1 MSDLSTAESS
11 AWADHPDVRKVAASA
26 RTLAL
31 LNEQVA
37 SVRAE
42 LAILQRDLAQARRD
56 FNGVR
61 PAELLEANEKLVLA
75 ALQAESL
82 AETAVSDLDQLT
94 HSSQRD
100 ALTGTP
106 NRALMLDR
114 LETAISMA
122 QRHKMC
128 IAVLFLDIDRF
139 KEINDTLG
147 HAVGDEVLQ
156 LVARRLESV
165 LRHSDTVSR
174 HGGDEFLVL
183 LAEISHASDAA
194 LIAEKMLAA
203 LAAPCRVGEHELH
216 LSASIGISVYP
227 EHGEDVA
234 TLISYADAAM
244 YRAKKHG
251 HCSFALHNSESVG
264 DRNLRPAKV
273 EVLRHPANR
282 HEPVLAAK
290 EPHLQD
296 LREANEQLV
305 IAALTAQEMEAKVA
319 AAHRQQINFLAM
331 VAHELRNPLTP
342 IRTAAELLKRARTD
356 DPLFTRLQVIIK
368 RQVVHI
374 SRLVDDFLDGSR
386 IDTGKFRLEPSILE
400 IADIISAAVDMC
412 RPAINKRLQ
421 HLQIRL
427 PPRPLSVYG
436 DAIRLTQILSNLLDN
451 ANKYTPNG
459 GEIVL
464 AVEVVGDKMTISVSD
479 NGIGITADVL
489 PNIFEL
495 FVRDTCAQTL
505 HSSGLGIG
513 LAVVREL
520 VEAHG
525 GTITAK
531 SPGKGLGSE
540 FTVTLSMAETTT
552 ADPAVMSERYAARS
566 CTDD

>member
-1 MSDLSTAESS
+1 MDEIFTADSS

-37 SVRAE
+37 SARAE
-42 LAILQRDLAQARRD
+42 LATLQRDLAQARRD
-56 FNGVR
+56 FSGTR
-61 PAELLEANEKLVLA
+61 PVELLEANEQLVLA

-82 AETAVSDLDQLT
+82 AATAVSDLDQLT

-114 LETAISMA
+114 LETAIAMA
-122 QRHKMC
+122 RRHEMC
-128 IAVLFLDIDRF
+128 IAILFLDIDRF

-147 HAVGDEVLQ
+147 HAVGDEVLH
-156 LVARRLESV
+156 LVATRLQSI

-183 LAEISHASDAA
+183 LSEITHAADAV

-203 LAAPCRVGEHELH
+203 LAAPCRVREHELH
-216 LSASIGISVYP
+216 LSASIGISIYP
-227 EHGEDVA
+227 EHGDDVA
-234 TLISYADAAM
+234 TLINYADAAM

-251 HCSFALHNSESVG
+251 RGSFELYSNQSV
-264 DRNLRPAKV
+264 DDPNLRPANV
-273 EVLRHPANR
+273 EAPRHPANR
-282 HEPVLAAK
+282 HEFVFAEQ

-342 IRTAAELLKRARTD
+342 IHTAAELLKRARTD
-356 DPLFTRLQVIIK
+356 DPLLARLQVIIK
-368 RQVVHI
+368 RQVAHI
-374 SRLVDDFLDGSR
+374 SRLVDDLLDGSR
-386 IDTGKFRLEPSILE
+386 IDTGKFRLEHSVVE
-400 IADIISAAVDMC
+400 IADIVSAALDMC
-412 RPAINKRLQ
+412 RPAMVKKLQ

-427 PPRPLSVYG
+427 PPRQFSVYG
-436 DAIRLTQILSNLLDN
+436 DPIRLTQILSNLLDN
-451 ANKYTPNG
+451 ANKYTPSG
-459 GEIVL
+459 GEIIL
-464 AVEVVGDKMTISVSD
+464 AVEVVGEEMTIRVSD
-479 NGIGITADVL
+479 NGIGISAPVL

-495 FVRDTCAQTL
+495 FVRDTRVQA
-505 HSSGLGIG
+505 SYGGGLGIG
-513 LAVVREL
+513 LAVVRQL

-525 GTITAK
+525 GSITGK
-531 SPGKGLGSE
+531 SPGNGLGSE
-540 FTVTLSMAETTT
+540 FTVTLPIAEAAT
-552 ADPAVMSERYAARS
+552 AAS
-566 CTDD
+566 TD

>member
-1 MSDLSTAESS
+1 MNDLYSANSS
-11 AWADHPDVRKVAASA
+11 AWADQPDVRKVAASA

-42 LAILQRDLAQARRD
+42 LATLQTDLAEARRD
-56 FNGVR
+56 FGGVS
-61 PAELLEANEKLVLA
+61 AADLLEANQKLVLA

-100 ALTGTP
+100 VLTGTP
-106 NRALMLDR
+106 NRALMRDR

-122 QRHKMC
+122 HRHEKC
-128 IAVLFLDIDRF
+128 IAVLFLDIDHF

-147 HAVGDEVLQ
+147 HAVGDAVLQ
-156 LVARRLESV
+156 LVASRLESV

-183 LAEISHASDAA
+183 LSEISHASDAA

-203 LAAPCRVGEHELH
+203 LAAPSRVGEHDLH
-216 LSASIGISVYP
+216 LSASIGISMYP
-227 EHGEDVA
+227 EHGDDVA
-234 TLISYADAAM
+234 TLINYADAAM
-244 YRAKKHG
+244 YRAKKRG
-251 HCSFALHNSESVG
+251 RGSFELHSNGSLVDHYPQS
-264 DRNLRPAKV
+264 AKL
-273 EVLRHPANR
+273 EALRHSANR
-282 HEPVLAAK
+282 EEFVLAK
-290 EPHLQD
+290 QEPRLLN

-319 AAHRQQINFLAM
+319 AAHRQQINFMAM

-356 DPLFTRLQVIIK
+356 DPLLTRLQVIIN

-374 SRLVDDFLDGSR
+374 SRLVDDLLDGSR
-386 IDTGKFRLEPSILE
+386 IDTGKFQLEHSLVE
-400 IADIISAAVDMC
+400 IADIISAAEDMC
-412 RPAINKRLQ
+412 RPAINKKLQ
-421 HLQIRL
+421 QLQMRL

-436 DAIRLTQILSNLLDN
+436 DPIRLTQILSNLLDN

-464 AVEVVGDKMTISVSD
+464 AVEVVGDKMTISVAD
-479 NGIGITADVL
+479 NGIGIAAEVL
-489 PNIFEL
+489 PNIFKL
-495 FVRDTCAQTL
+495 FVRDTIEPVL

-525 GTITAK
+525 GTITGK
-531 SPGKGLGSE
+531 SPGNGLGSE
-540 FTVTLSMAETTT
+540 FIVMLPMAQITTT
-552 ADPAVMSERYAARS
+552 AS
-566 CTDD
+566 TD

>member
-1 MSDLSTAESS
+1 MDEISTADSS
-11 AWADHPDVRKVAASA
+11 AWTDHPDVRKLAASA
-26 RTLAL
+26 HTLAL

-42 LAILQRDLAQARRD
+42 LAILQRDLAEARRD

-61 PAELLEANEKLVLA
+61 PAELLEANEQLVLA
-75 ALQAESL
+75 ALQAESV

-106 NRALMLDR
+106 NRALMLHR
-114 LETAISMA
+114 LETAIAMA

-165 LRHSDTVSR
+165 LRHSDAVSR

-183 LAEISHASDAA
+183 LAETSHASDAA

-203 LAAPCRVGEHELH
+203 VAAPSRVGEHELH

-234 TLISYADAAM
+234 ALISYADAAM
-244 YRAKKHG
+244 YRAKKRGHG
-251 HCSFALHNSESVG
+251 SFELHGIDSLD
-264 DRNLRPAKV
+264 DRNLPPVKV
-273 EVLRHPANR
+273 EVPRHPANQ
-282 HEPVLAAK
+282 HESVVAAH
-290 EPHLQD
+290 EPHLQN

-305 IAALTAQEMEAKVA
+305 IAALTAQEMEAKVS

-356 DPLFTRLQVIIK
+356 DPLLTRLQVIIK
-368 RQVVHI
+368 RQVAHI
-374 SRLVDDFLDGSR
+374 SRLVDDLLDGSR
-386 IDTGKFRLEPSILE
+386 IDNGKFRLEHSLVE

-412 RPAINKRLQ
+412 RPAINKKLQ
-421 HLQIRL
+421 QLQIRL
-427 PPRPLSVYG
+427 PPRPLSVDG

-464 AVEVVGDKMTISVSD
+464 AVEVVGDKISISVSD
-479 NGIGITADVL
+479 NGIGITPDVL

-495 FVRDTCAQTL
+495 FVRDNCAQAL
-505 HSSGLGIG
+505 HRRGLGIG

-525 GTITAK
+525 GTITGK
-531 SPGKGLGSE
+531 SPGNGLGSE

-566 CTDD
+566 QTNL